1 MQRADQKPTP
11 RLVALLIGLLTVSL
25 SLALAANDVRF
36 TTVADLAFEDKD
48 DKIVTA
54 MGVRFEID
62 GGLQLVLTDKG
73 KGRIGDVVVPSF
85 DADALPK
92 NALDEYDRLAAV
104 ADIGVVQAYPGGIVF
119 VLKETHAQK
128 VMTTLMQQ
136 LAAAGAELGDLE
148 ASGRAFGFAA
158 AGVAY
163 RAVLSATS
171 SGTLVYLGN

>member
-1 MQRADQKPTP
+1 MKRADQKPTP
-11 RLVALLIGLLTVSL
+11 RPLALLIGLLTLSL
-25 SLALAANDVRF
+25 SFALAANDVRF
-36 TTVADLAFEDKD
+36 TPMAGLAFEDKD

-85 DADALPK
+85 DVDALPK
-92 NALDEYDRLAAV
+92 NALDEVDLHAAV
-104 ADIGVVQAYPGGIVF
+104 TGIGVVQAYPGGIVF

-128 VMTTLMQQ
+128 VMATLMRQ
-136 LAAAGAELGDLE
+136 LAAAGAEIGDLE
-148 ASGRAFGFAA
+148 GSGRAFGFAA
-158 AGVAY
+158 EGVGY
-163 RAVLSATS
+163 RAVLSSSA